1 MRRALVFA
9 LVAATWAMP
18 VRAQS
23 PPPAPAAPVVPV
35 VNDPPLRRWL
45 DVQNFTVFSR
55 YRFAANSKDATTS
68 DQLQYRDTFRAR
80 FNIDPEKRYTINV
93 GFFSGNSFIG
103 GWDNWGVGNNTTLD
117 GKDNYVKQLYA
128 SAAPLNGLELQYGGI
143 YVNRGETDEFISYD
157 DDGYLVGERVS
168 VRRARE
174 LYLDEIS
181 VTRAAIGPLNTPN
194 LGSRWDG
201 LKNPNYTQLLGAK
214 RIGKMIGASI
224 DYTRQSGADTFRAA
238 VTLHFSK
245 DAPVGTVRYE
255 QYRRVNAQP
264 AAGFGL
270 WAERAVTKHARVQGG
285 YMTVDQFYGGLNG
298 DRMLSGRR
306 FFAIGTFSIYG
317 PLGASIYVTHALSS
331 PYTVS
336 VARRL
341 DAVVSYDVLDSLR
354 RTHIF

>member
-1 MRRALVFA
+1 MRSVLV
-9 LVAATWAMP
+9 LVLVLAAWPLPA
-18 VRAQS
+18 RAQS
-23 PPPAPAAPVVPV
+23 PPPAAASDAPA
-35 VNDPPLRRWL
+35 LRRWL
-45 DVQNFTVFSR
+45 DIQNFTVFSR

-68 DQLQYRDTFRAR
+68 DQLQYKDTFRAR
-80 FNIDPEKRYTINV
+80 FNIDSEKRYTINV
-93 GFFSGNSFIG
+93 GYFSGSSFISS
-103 GWDNWGVGNNTTLD
+103 WNNWGIGNNTTLD
-117 GKDNYVKQLYA
+117 GKDNYMKQLYA
-128 SAAPLNGLELQYGGI
+128 SAAPVKGLELQYGGI
-143 YVNRGETDEFISYD
+143 YVNRGETDEFLSYD

-168 VRRARE
+168 VRRPKE

-181 VTRAAIGPLNTPN
+181 VTRAAIGPFNTPN

-245 DAPVGTVRYE
+245 DAPVSTVRYE
-255 QYRRVNAQP
+255 QYRRVTQQP

-270 WAERAVTKHARVQGG
+270 WAERGVTKYARVQGG
-285 YMTVDQFYGGLNG
+285 YVTVDQFYGGWNA
-298 DRMLSGRR
+298 DRIQSGRR

-317 PLGASIYVTHALSS
+317 PLSASIYVTRALAS

-336 VARRL
+336 VARRF